1 MKRIVA
7 TTLLVLLTLG
17 TLWGAH
23 DNRPSPAIRGDK
35 PLSMRMV
42 ESEMSRIPD
51 AITMDGVAKPKWNYT
66 TGLELLSIMDAA
78 DRYEMRGYFDYALSW
93 VERMVA
99 EDGSGIATYKISN
112 YNLDHIC
119 PGRLLFRAYDDTRDQ
134 RYRKAQELLWEQLE
148 GQPRTPEGG
157 YWHKKAYP
165 NQMWLDGLYMA
176 EPFKAEYLLRY
187 HTDQASR
194 TLSEVAIHGFEDI
207 TRQFAL
213 AAEKCYDPATGLFR
227 HAWDSSK
234 EMFWCDR
241 TTGQSEHSWLRAMGW
256 YTVALVEVLDIMP
269 KVDELADERATLT
282 TILQHIFDTVPR
294 YADPESGMWYQVM
307 DCPTREGN
315 YQESTG
321 SIMLTYAMLK
331 AGRQGFV
338 AREYRKKGAELYEK
352 FVAHFMRENADGTIS
367 MTECCAVGG
376 LGGKQNRK
384 GDFAY
389 YLSEPIIENDCKG
402 VGPFIWASLEYE
414 ALNNIDWHSLPA
426 ENAVPAFPGAEGGGM
441 WVTGGRGG
449 RVLKVTSL
457 ADDGSEGTLRWA
469 LEQKGPRMI
478 LFDVAGT
485 IELESMLRVTEGNF
499 TLAGESAPGGG
510 VCIAGHDTRF
520 EADNIIVRHLRFRLG
535 DTTASQ
541 EDALE
546 FRKCTGAIV
555 DHCSVS
561 WSVDECASCYGNRN
575 FTMQYCIIYE
585 SLDQSTHKKGNHG
598 YGGIWGGRNA
608 TFHHNILAHHTSRNP
623 RLDHPFLYWGRDLLL
638 YRGSVELYN
647 NTIYNWRNKAC
658 YGGEE
663 GWWIVCNNL
672 FIPGP
677 DTLSPEE
684 FLQSSIYPKPTATNG
699 HYHISGNI
707 VEGNEKINTDN
718 WEGVDI
724 QGEATREDI
733 EMAAPRKIWGQAPEV
748 AHIDVLANAGAKPED
763 TADHRVKSEIAT
775 KGGGI
780 INSQKEVGNWPK
792 LKRGKAERDSD
803 GDGVPDKWERRH
815 GLNPKD
821 GNDGVQITPSG
832 YTNLELWLHERASR
846 Q

>member
-1 MKRIVA
+1 MKKLILTLALSLSSLAIVA
-7 TTLLVLLTLG
+7 SE
-17 TLWGAH
+17 
-23 DNRPSPAIRGDK
+23 DSRPTPTIRGDK

-78 DRYEMRGYFDYALSW
+78 ERYERSDYFDYALSW
-93 VERMVA
+93 LDRMVA
-99 EDGSGIATYKISN
+99 EGGKSILTYKLSN

-119 PGRLLFRAYDDTRDQ
+119 PGRLLFRAYDNTLEE
-134 RYRKAQELLWEQLE
+134 RYRTAQDLLWEQLE

-176 EPFKAEYLLRY
+176 EPFKAEYLVRY
-187 HTDQASR
+187 HTSKATR
-194 TLSEVAIHGFEDI
+194 TLTDVAIHGFEDI
-207 TRQFAL
+207 AHQFAL
-213 AAEKCYDPATGLFR
+213 AAERCYDPATGLLR

-234 EMFWCDR
+234 QMFWCDP
-241 TTGQSEHSWLRAMGW
+241 TTGQSEHAWLRAMGW

-269 KVDELADERATLT
+269 KHPELADEREKLT

-338 AREYRKKGAELYEK
+338 ARDYRQKGAALYEK
-352 FVAHFMRENADGTIS
+352 FVARFMRENADGTIS
-367 MTECCAVGG
+367 MTDCCSVGG

-414 ALNNIDWHSLPA
+414 ALNNIDWHPQPDEKA
-426 ENAVPAFPGAEGGGM
+426 IPAFPEAEGGGM

-449 RVLKVTSL
+449 KVLKVTSL

-469 LEQKGPRMI
+469 LEQKGSRMI

-485 IELESMLRVTEGNF
+485 IELESMLHVTEGNF
-499 TLAGESAPGGG
+499 TLAGESAPKGGI
-510 VCIAGHDTRF
+510 CIAGHDTRF
-520 EADNIIVRHLRFRLG
+520 EADNIIVSHLRFRLG
-535 DTTASQ
+535 DKTASQ

-575 FTMQYCIIYE
+575 FTMQYCLIYE
-585 SLDQSTHKKGNHG
+585 SLNQSTHKKGNHG

-608 TFHHNILAHHTSRNP
+608 TFHHNILAHHSSRNP
-623 RLDHPFLYWGRDLLL
+623 RLDHPFLYWGSDLLL
-638 YRGSVELYN
+638 YRGTVELYN
-647 NTIYNWRNKAC
+647 NTIYNWGDKAC

-663 GWWIVCNNL
+663 GWWIVANNL

-677 DTLSPEE
+677 NTKNPNE
-684 FLQSSIYPKPTATNG
+684 FLQSSLYPKPHADNG

-707 VEGNEKINTDN
+707 VEGNESIINNN
-718 WEGVDI
+718 WAGVDI
-724 QGEATREDI
+724 QGEASREEI
-733 EMAAPRKIWGQAPEV
+733 EMAAARKMWGETPYE
-748 AHIDVLANAGAKPED
+748 AHHNTISCAGAKP
-763 TADHRVKSEIAT
+763 ADEADLRVLADLLSQE
-775 KGGGI
+775 GRI
-780 INSQKEVGNWPK
+780 INSQEEVGGWPE
-792 LKRGKAERDSD
+792 LKNGRPQRDSD
-803 GDGVPDKWERRH
+803 GDGIPDRWERRH
-815 GLNPKD
+815 HLNPKD
-821 GNDGVQITPSG
+821 NSDGAALTPSG
-832 YTNLELWLHERASR
+832 YTHLELWLHERAHR
-846 Q
+846 N